1 MSTRKVASLNF
12 WNSARD
18 SHITFGFD
26 SLLYL
31 PVVNRTFN
39 SFCAGTLVLQVSSI
53 MYVLIFYHV
62 CSYSVNN
69 IFVGI
74 RLSTIA
80 RYVVNYTI
88 RNLNSREVNFVI
100 TLTYVIIV
108 LLSYRN
114 RTLYLNAS
122 NLPCANYS

>member
-1 MSTRKVASLNF
+1 
-12 WNSARD
+12 
-18 SHITFGFD
+18 
-26 SLLYL
+26 
-31 PVVNRTFN
+31 
-39 SFCAGTLVLQVSSI
+39 

-74 RLSTIA
+74 RLMTIA
-80 RYVVNYTI
+80 PYVGNYTI

-108 LLSYRN
+108 LLSNRN
-114 RTLYLNAS
+114 RILYLNAS
-122 NLPCANYS
+122 NLPYANYS